1 MSGEPLPLGYID
13 NWSVRPGDNIA
24 FRAEGTSKAK
34 IDLVRLRGLCGHPLP
49 ESYRSERI
57 GPTIE
62 ANLQPRQIDQ
72 GSRAETDQGPSVA
85 PGDIWEWSVTIQP
98 TLVDRGKVIRWGGDF
113 VLALEDGCL
122 KLRFR
127 AAILSLPI
135 NVGAWTAVR
144 CAYNGR
150 DVQLEARPVGPD
162 AWCWP
167 ERMAELQVASSEVSG
182 NLVIGSGFS
191 GKVEAPAFRR
201 NGELAARWDFSE
213 AMQQQVVPGQG
224 PHATTL
230 RLINAPR
237 RGVTSSLWAG
247 QSFDWRQRPDLYAAI
262 HFHDDDLSD
271 CGWPTSTELHLPRD
285 AASGV
290 YAVRIEADTG
300 LHHVPLFARPHRNPE
315 VLFLASTFSYLAY
328 GNSLWAP
335 PNEQE
340 IFASYPREAEAMRRA
355 GLSTYC
361 RHRDGSGVGL
371 VSTRR
376 PILNA
381 TPGLIGE
388 AIGGQ
393 VAFNDDL
400 RIIEWL
406 DRTGEQWGLVSDHD
420 LHHEGVAALAGARV
434 LVTGSHP
441 EYHSRETLDAI
452 AEFTRQGGR
461 LIYMGGN
468 GFYWRV
474 STLPDAPHVME
485 LRRAEN
491 GLRMWIEPEGQY
503 HHQSDGEM
511 GGLWR
516 RLGRPPN
523 RLVGVGYSAQA
534 DNERISKPYV
544 RTREAEDPRVSFLF
558 EGVTADRI
566 GGATSLGAAGG
577 YELDRADRGLGT
589 PAHALV
595 VARTEEFG
603 SEVLPFNEE
612 RLTQTR
618 LDATDPLRV
627 DLTFFEGPCGGA
639 VLATGSVL
647 FASALGEQDGAGRM
661 MDNALKRFA
670 DPEPF
675 ELPLEAE

>member
-1 MSGEPLPLGYID
+1 
-13 NWSVRPGDNIA
+13 
-24 FRAEGTSKAK
+24 
-34 IDLVRLRGLCGHPLP
+34 
-49 ESYRSERI
+49 
-57 GPTIE
+57 
-62 ANLQPRQIDQ
+62 
-72 GSRAETDQGPSVA
+72 VA

-98 TLVDRGKVIRWGGDF
+98 TLVDRGEVIRWGGNF

-150 DVQLEARPVGPD
+150 DVQLETRPVGPD

-167 ERMAELQVASSEVSG
+167 ERKAELQVASSEVSG

-271 CGWPTSTELHLPRD
+271 CGWPTSTELPLPRD
-285 AASGV
+285 AASGI
-290 YAVRIEADTG
+290 YAVRIETDAG
-300 LHHVPLFARPHRNPE
+300 LHHVPVFARSHRNPT
-315 VLFLASTFSYLAY
+315 VLFLASTFTYLAY

-340 IFASYPREAEAMRRA
+340 ICASYPREAEAMRRA

-361 RHRDGSGVGL
+361 RHRDGSGVGM
-371 VSTRR
+371 VSSKR

-400 RIIEWL
+400 RIIDWL

-420 LHHEGVAALAGARV
+420 LHLEGVAALAGARV

-452 AEFTRQGGR
+452 EEFTRQGGR

-491 GLRMWIEPEGQY
+491 GIRMWIEPEGQY

-534 DNERISKPYV
+534 DNERTSKPYV

-603 SEVLPFNEE
+603 SEVFPVNEE
-612 RLTQTR
+612 RLTHTR
-618 LDATDPLRV
+618 LDATDPLRA

-639 VLATGSVL
+639 VLATGSFL
-647 FASALGEQDGAGRM
+647 FAGALGEQGGAGRM
-661 MDNALKRFA
+661 MGNALKRFV

>member
-1 MSGEPLPLGYID
+1 MTSEPLPLGYID
-13 NWSVRPGDNIA
+13 NWSARPGDKVTV
-24 FRAEGTSKAK
+24 RAEGAGKAK
-34 IDLVRLRGLCGHPLP
+34 VELVRLDGLNGHPLP
-49 ESYRSERI
+49 ASYRSE
-57 GPTIE
+57 PVAPVIE
-62 ANLQPRQIDQ
+62 AFLSPAPIDR
-72 GSRAETDQGPSVA
+72 GSRAETKQGLSVA
-85 PGDIWEWSVTIQP
+85 QQDVWEWSITIQP
-98 TLVDRGKVIRWGGDF
+98 TLVDHGSLIKWGDNFELG
-113 VLALEDGCL
+113 LKDGHL
-122 KLRFR
+122 KLRYGS
-127 AAILSLPI
+127 AIVSLPV
-135 NVGAWTAVR
+135 NPASW
-144 CAYNGR
+144 C
-150 DVQLEARPVGPD
+150 DVKCRVDGSALQLELYPVGPNS
-162 AWCWP
+162 WCYQ
-167 ERMAELQVASSEVSG
+167 ERAAEISIAPLEVVG
-182 NLVIGSGFS
+182 NLVFGAGFS
-191 GKVEAPAFRR
+191 GKIESPSFSR

-213 AMQQQVVPGQG
+213 EMHRQEVPGKG
-224 PHATTL
+224 PQASTL
-230 RLINAPR
+230 HLVNAPR
-237 RGVTSSLWAG
+237 RAVKSSRWAG

-271 CGWPTSTELHLPRD
+271 CGWETTAEIRVPQDATS
-285 AASGV
+285 AI
-290 YAVRIEADTG
+290 YAVRMKTSGGI
-300 LHHVPLFARPHRNPE
+300 HHVPLFVRPHVNPA
-315 VLFLASTFSYLAY
+315 VMFLASTFSYLAY

-340 IFASYPREAEAMRRA
+340 ISASYPREAEAMRRA

-361 RHRDGSGVGL
+361 RHRDGSGIGL

-376 PILNA
+376 PIINA

-406 DRTGEQWGLVSDHD
+406 NRTGEQWGVVSDHD
-420 LHHEGVAALAGARV
+420 LHFDGAAALSGARV

-452 AEFTRQGGR
+452 EAFTRNGGR

-491 GLRMWIEPEGQY
+491 GIRMWIEPEGEY

-534 DNERISKPYV
+534 DNERSSRPYV
-544 RTREAEDPRVSFLF
+544 RTANSQDPRVAFLF
-558 EGVTADRI
+558 DGVVDGQLGRT
-566 GGATSLGAAGG
+566 TLLGAAGG
-577 YELDRADRGLGT
+577 YEVDRTDTLLGT
-589 PAHALV
+589 PDHALV
-595 VARTEEFG
+595 VARTEKFG
-603 SEVLPFNEE
+603 AEVLPVNEE
-612 RLTQTR
+612 RLTHSR
-618 LDATDPLRV
+618 LDACDPIRA
-627 DLTFFEGPCGGA
+627 DLTFFEGPAGGA

-647 FASALGEQDGAGRM
+647 FAGSLQEQEGAGRL

-675 ELPLEAE
+675 RLPREPT

>member
-1 MSGEPLPLGYID
+1 
-13 NWSVRPGDNIA
+13 
-24 FRAEGTSKAK
+24 
-34 IDLVRLRGLCGHPLP
+34 
-49 ESYRSERI
+49 
-57 GPTIE
+57 
-62 ANLQPRQIDQ
+62 
-72 GSRAETDQGPSVA
+72 VA

-98 TLVDRGKVIRWGGDF
+98 TLVDRGEVIRWGGNF

-150 DVQLEARPVGPD
+150 DVQLETRPVGPD

-167 ERMAELQVASSEVSG
+167 ERKAELQVASSEVSG

-271 CGWPTSTELHLPRD
+271 CGWPTSTELPLPRD
-285 AASGV
+285 AASGI
-290 YAVRIEADTG
+290 YAVRIETDAG
-300 LHHVPLFARPHRNPE
+300 LHHVPVFARSHRNPT
-315 VLFLASTFSYLAY
+315 VLFLASTFTYLAY

-335 PNEQE
+335 PDEQE
-340 IFASYPREAEAMRRA
+340 ICASYPREAEAMRRA

-361 RHRDGSGVGL
+361 RHRDGSGVGM
-371 VSTRR
+371 VSSKR

-400 RIIEWL
+400 RIIDWL

-420 LHHEGVAALAGARV
+420 LHLEGVAALAGARV

-452 AEFTRQGGR
+452 EEFTRQGGR

-491 GLRMWIEPEGQY
+491 GIRMWIEPEGQY

-534 DNERISKPYV
+534 DNERTSKPYV

-558 EGVTADRI
+558 EGVTAGRI
-566 GGATSLGAAGG
+566 GDATSLGAAGG
-577 YELDRADRGLGT
+577 YEMDRADCGLGT

-603 SEVLPFNEE
+603 SEVLPVNEE
-612 RLTQTR
+612 RLTHTR
-618 LDATDPLRV
+618 LDATDPLRA

-647 FASALGEQDGAGRM
+647 FAGALGEQDGAGRM